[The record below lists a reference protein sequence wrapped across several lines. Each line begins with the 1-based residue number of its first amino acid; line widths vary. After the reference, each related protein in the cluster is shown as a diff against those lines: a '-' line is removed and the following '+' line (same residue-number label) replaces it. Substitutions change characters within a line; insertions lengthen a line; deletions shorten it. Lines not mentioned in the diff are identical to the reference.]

1 MKAILIYNKFYD
13 PNENKPTIGGIQT
26 YICDLAKVL
35 VNNSYDIEI
44 LQPGQTEEVY
54 EWNGYLIRS
63 LSITNTKYEAQI
75 KKYIKNNVEKDDLVI
90 FMTHTINCKISHKK
104 TISIQH
110 GIYWDI
116 PYTQPRASSVIEFIF
131 RNLHAWKDL
140 KKVNLCKNCVAVD
153 YNFLN
158 WYKTQQYFIR
168 SDIKVIPN
176 YCTVS
181 ENYKPRENKEN
192 IKILFARRFEEY
204 RGTRIF
210 AKAVDELLEKYDNV
224 EFTFAGGGPDERL
237 LNEHFKDSTRVK
249 FIKYGYGESQQIH
262 EQHDIAVVASIGSEG
277 TSLSLL
283 EAMGAGCAVVC
294 TNVGGLTNIVLNR
307 FNGRICDITSSSL
320 SKALSDLIEDKEQ
333 RELIARR
340 GYDTA
345 KTAFNKSDW
354 EKKWDSII
362 KKITSQEG

>member
-1 MKAILIYNKFYD
+1 MKAVLIYNKFYD
-13 PNENKPTIGGIQT
+13 PNINKPTIGGIQT

-35 VNNSYDIEI
+35 VNNSYEIEI
-44 LQPGQTEEVY
+44 LQPADSNGIY
-54 EWNGYLIRS
+54 AWNNYIIKS
-63 LSITNTKYEAQI
+63 LSTSNVNYEKQI
-75 KKYIKNNVEKDDLVI
+75 KKYIKKYVNKDDLVI

-116 PYTQPRASSVIEFIF
+116 PYQHPRASSFIEFIF
-131 RNLHAWKDL
+131 RNLHAWNDL
-140 KKVNLCKNCVAVD
+140 KKVNLCNNCVAVD

-168 SDIKVIPN
+168 SNIVVVPN

-181 ENYKPRENKEN
+181 ENYETRSNKDSIN
-192 IKILFARRFEEY
+192 ILFARRFEEY

-210 AKAVDELLEKYDNV
+210 AEAVDEITERYENV
-224 EFTFAGGGPDERL
+224 KITFAGGGPDEEL
-237 LNEHFKDSTRVK
+237 LKEHFKFNPKVK
-249 FIKYGYGESQQIH
+249 FIKYGYGESLKIH

-294 TNVGGLTNIVLNR
+294 TNVGGLTNIILDNY
-307 FNGRICDITSSSL
+307 NGCICDITAISL
-320 SKALSDLIEDKEQ
+320 LKALSDLIENNDL
-333 RELIARR
+333 REMIARR
-340 GYDTA
+340 GYDTVKA
-345 KTAFNKSDW
+345 AFNKVDW
-354 EKKWDSII
+354 EKKWDCII
-362 KKITSQEG
+362 KEITSKEG